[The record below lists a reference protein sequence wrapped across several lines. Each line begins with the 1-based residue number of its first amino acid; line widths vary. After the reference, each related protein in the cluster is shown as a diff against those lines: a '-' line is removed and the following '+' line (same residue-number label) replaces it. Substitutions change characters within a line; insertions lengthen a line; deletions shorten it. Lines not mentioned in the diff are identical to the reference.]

1 MSAWEQEVTDPVCG
15 EKFPPELS
23 TFSARYRGMTYH
35 FCSSTCKEKFE
46 DEPEKYAR
54 KTKANS

>member
-1 MSAWEQEVTDPVCG
+1 MTDPVCG